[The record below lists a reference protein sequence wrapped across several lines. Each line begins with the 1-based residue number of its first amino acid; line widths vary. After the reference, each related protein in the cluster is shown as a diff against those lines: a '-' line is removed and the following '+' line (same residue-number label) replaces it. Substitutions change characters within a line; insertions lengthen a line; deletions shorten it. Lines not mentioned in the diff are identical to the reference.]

1 MKKKIHVSISKGK
14 RKKNERDLTQSYM
27 YNNNKNIVNTPKR
40 QQNVQ

>member
-1 MKKKIHVSISKGK
+1 MFQFQREKEKKG
-14 RKKNERDLTQSYM
+14 RDLTQSYM